1 MTPSTMTIDSRVM
14 LLAQRIISCETF
26 SGSSRRTPWMVQNRC
41 RRTMKIIF
49 APVCRVIVISGAYET
64 RERSER
70 TERPEV
76 VDART
81 EDDTVA
87 FVPVRNVTDAVEL
100 PI

>member
-1 MTPSTMTIDSRVM
+1 
-14 LLAQRIISCETF
+14 
-26 SGSSRRTPWMVQNRC
+26 MVQNRC

-49 APVCRVIVISGAYET
+49 APVCRVIVISGTNET
-64 RERSER
+64 REGSER

-81 EDDTVA
+81 EDDAVA
-87 FVPVRNVTDAVEL
+87 FVSVRDIADAVEL